1 MKSFR
6 DWDFEKRNLPKISK
20 DVKREPGR
28 GNILIF
34 NFVHGGKVKLK
45 TMRFIKKMN
54 SGKTIVVINKISN
67 YF

>member
-6 DWDFEKRNLPKISK
+6 DWDFEKRNLPKISNK

-28 GNILIF
+28 ENILIF
-34 NFVHGGKVKLK
+34 NFVYGGKVKLK

-54 SGKTIVVINKISN
+54 SGSTIVVIN
-67 YF
+67 